1 MTKKIVVLG
10 AGPAGGAV
18 ALGLK
23 RLGYAV
29 QVVGE
34 PRPFSAV
41 EGISDRVVEG
51 LRYAGFNRVIANLP
65 EPSAR
70 NAVWNGE
77 HNSANTERLID
88 RQQVDQLIIEDL
100 RAAGIKVIE
109 AKVSKV
115 LEQAQDGDANKD
127 ADVDTGRADGFVIRL
142 ADGKEMNA
150 DFLVEAR
157 GRAAPSAHLPRVR
170 GPETLSL
177 LQYWQ
182 GPETERGSAAVS
194 LPDGWAWMAKT
205 ESGKRYLQLTL
216 DVGANKSSNSVNVSD
231 SNAVA
236 SNGDGNN
243 GSGSHKLPGKDQLAD
258 YCRQRFEQISE
269 AAEFMVDA
277 EPVGIPHGRTSTPI
291 LCEQTVGSNWL
302 RVGDAAMAVDPLSG
316 NGVFQALSSALQA
329 PAVINTLLKYPERKA
344 LAEQFYQQRV
354 SGLFYRFARI
364 GRDFYAMEQ
373 QWTDHPFW
381 QQRNQWPDAEPM
393 HQTVSFDQLKVKAMP
408 VVNDGVIDEQEVVV
422 TPDQPLGIWHLAGIP
437 LAGVVQAVQQREP
450 EQTLEECLLS
460 LSLDENQRMMLLRWL
475 QSMGC

>member
-23 RLGYAV
+23 RLGYPV
-29 QVVGE
+29 QVIGE

-65 EPSAR
+65 EPSSR

-77 HNSANTERLID
+77 HNSANSERLID
-88 RQQVDQLIIEDL
+88 RQQVDQLILEDL
-100 RAAGIKVIE
+100 RAAGIEVIE

-115 LEQAQDGDANKD
+115 FEQEHLSDHGDK
-127 ADVDTGRADGFVIRL
+127 GFVIRL

-182 GPETERGSAAVS
+182 GPATERSSAAVS

-216 DVGANKSSNSVNVSD
+216 DVRANKFSNSANTSD
-231 SNAVA
+231 SNTI
-236 SNGDGNN
+236 SSKGDGNN
-243 GSGSHKLPGKDQLAD
+243 SSGSHKLPGKDQLAE

-269 AAEFMVDA
+269 AAEFMADA

-291 LCEQTVGSNWL
+291 LCEQTVGLNWL

-316 NGVFQALSSALQA
+316 NGIFQALSSALQA
-329 PAVINTLLKYPERKA
+329 PAVINTLLKHPERRA
-344 LAEQFYQQRV
+344 LANQFYQQRV

-373 QWTDHPFW
+373 QWTDRPFW

-393 HQTVSFDQLKVKAMP
+393 HQSVHFDQLEVKAMP
-408 VVNDGVIDEQEVVV
+408 VVSEGVIDKQEVVV
-422 TPDQPLGIWHLAGIP
+422 TPDQPLGIWHMAGIP
-437 LAGVVQAVQQREP
+437 LAGVVKEVRARAP
-450 EQTLEECLLS
+450 DQTLDACLQALS
-460 LSLDENQRMMLLRWL
+460 INMNQRIMLLRWL
-475 QSMGC
+475 HSLGCR

>member
-23 RLGYAV
+23 RLGYSV
-29 QVVGE
+29 QVIGE

-65 EPSAR
+65 DPSAR

-88 RQQVDQLIIEDL
+88 RQQVDQLILEDL
-100 RAAGIKVIE
+100 RAADIGVVE
-109 AKVSKV
+109 AKISKV
-115 LEQAQDGDANKD
+115 FEQEQASNQGDK
-127 ADVDTGRADGFVIRL
+127 GFVIRL
-142 ADGKEMNA
+142 ADDSELNV

-157 GRAAPSAHLPRVR
+157 GRAAPSAHLPRIR

-194 LPDGWAWMAKT
+194 LADGWAWMAKT

-216 DVGANKSSNSVNVSD
+216 DVGVNKSSNSANTSD
-231 SNAVA
+231 NNAVA

-243 GSGSHKLPGKDQLAD
+243 SSGSHKLPGKDQLAK
-258 YCRQRFEQISE
+258 YCRQRFEQIPE
-269 AAEFMVDA
+269 AAEFMADA

-291 LCEQTVGSNWL
+291 LCEQTVGANWL

-316 NGVFQALSSALQA
+316 NGIFQALSSALQA
-329 PAVINTLLKYPERKA
+329 PAVINTLLKYPDRKA

-393 HQTVSFDQLKVKAMP
+393 HQTVSFDQLEVKAMP

-422 TPDQPLGIWHLAGIP
+422 TPDQPLGIWHMAGIP
-437 LAGVVQAVQQREP
+437 LANVVRAVREKASD
-450 EQTLEECLLS
+450 QSLEASLQS
-460 LSLDENQRMMLLRWL
+460 LSLDAKQTMMLLRWL
-475 QSMGC
+475 HSMGCR

>member
-23 RLGYAV
+23 RLGYSV
-29 QVVGE
+29 QTVGE

-65 EPSAR
+65 DPSAR

-100 RAAGIKVIE
+100 RAAGIEVIE

-115 LEQAQDGDANKD
+115 LEQADDTDTN
-127 ADVDTGRADGFVIRL
+127 ADINNTGVGFVIRL
-142 ADGKEMNA
+142 ADGHELNA

-194 LPDGWAWMAKT
+194 LADGWAWMAKM

-216 DVGANKSSNSVNVSD
+216 DVGANKSSNSTKTSD
-231 SNAVA
+231 INAVA

-243 GSGSHKLPGKDQLAD
+243 SSGSHKLPGKEQLAD
-258 YCRQRFEQISE
+258 YCRQRFEQIPE
-269 AAEFMVDA
+269 AGEFMADA

-316 NGVFQALSSALQA
+316 NGIFQGLSSALQA
-329 PAVINTLLKYPERKA
+329 PAVINTLLKYPERKV
-344 LAEQFYQQRV
+344 LVEQFYQQRV

-393 HQTVSFDQLKVKAMP
+393 HQSVSFDQLEIKAMP

-437 LAGVVQAVQQREP
+437 LANVVRAVREKASD
-450 EQTLEECLLS
+450 QSLDVCLQS
-460 LSLDENQRMMLLRWL
+460 LSLDAKQIMMLLRWL
-475 QSMGC
+475 RSMGCR